1 MGSIWEGGMAQVTF
15 DFSGTTTVVT
25 GGASGIGLA
34 IAETIVRSGGDVV
47 ISASRNPS
55 KTESALDRLRA
66 AGPRSRVLSLAC
78 EVGREESVADFFAEA
93 GRSARDVRYVVHSAG
108 ISPNTE
114 FFEQTQKEW
123 DTVLNA
129 NLTGSFLVLK
139 YAAMMMRD
147 NPVVDEWKGRIVLVT
162 SSNGVNAYDPVSAHY
177 DASKAGANL
186 LMRNAAQPLAS
197 MRICV
202 NALAPGWIQTA
213 LNDTL
218 PDDVR
223 ASENAKIWMGR
234 WGTPQE
240 MGQCVAHLLTLPY
253 LVGQVLMPD
262 GGYR

>member
-1 MGSIWEGGMAQVTF
+1 MVKVQF
-15 DFSGTTTVVT
+15 DFSGTTSVVT

-34 IAETIVRSGGDVV
+34 IAETIVRAGGSVV
-47 ISASRNPS
+47 ISASRNAD
-55 KTESALDRLRA
+55 KTRSALDRLRA
-66 AGPRSRVLSLAC
+66 AAPASWAHAISC
-78 EVGREESVADFFAEA
+78 EIGKEESVADFFSEA
-93 GRSARDVRYVVHSAG
+93 IRGAGNIRHVVHSAG

-129 NLTGSFLVLK
+129 NLTGTFLVLK
-139 YAAMMMRD
+139 YAGLMMSR
-147 NPVVDEWKGRIVLVT
+147 NPVVDEWRGKVVLVT

-186 LMRNAAQPLAS
+186 LMRNAAQKLALS
-197 MRICV
+197 RICV

-213 LNDTL
+213 MNDTL

-223 ASENAKIWMGR
+223 ASESAKIWMGR

-240 MGQCVAHLLTLPY
+240 MGQCVAHLLTMPY

>member
-1 MGSIWEGGMAQVTF
+1 MATVTF
-15 DFSGTTTVVT
+15 DFSGSTTVIT

-34 IAETIVRSGGDVV
+34 IAETLVRHGGDVV
-47 ISASRNPS
+47 ISASRNPA
-55 KTESALDRLRA
+55 KTQAALERLRA
-66 AGPRSRVLSLAC
+66 AGPAAEVLAFGC
-78 EVGREESVADFFAEA
+78 EVGREESVAGFFAEA
-93 GRSARDVRYVVHSAG
+93 DRGARNIRYVVHSAA

-114 FFEQTQKEW
+114 FFEQTQTQW
-123 DTVLNA
+123 DAVLNA

-139 YAAMMMRD
+139 YAAMMLRD
-147 NPVVDEWKGRIVLVT
+147 KPVIDEWRGKIVLVT

-213 LNDTL
+213 MNDTL
-218 PDDVR
+218 PEDVR
-223 ASENAKIWMGR
+223 AAESAKIWMGR
-234 WGTPQE
+234 WGTPLE

>member
-1 MGSIWEGGMAQVTF
+1 MATVTF
-15 DFSGTTTVVT
+15 DFSGSTTIIT

-34 IAETIVRSGGDVV
+34 IAETIVRHGGDVV
-47 ISASRNPS
+47 LSASRNPS
-55 KTESALDRLRA
+55 KTEAALERLRT
-66 AGPRSRVLSLAC
+66 AGPTAGVLAFAC
-78 EVGREESVADFFAEA
+78 EVGREESVAGFFAEA
-93 GRSARDVRYVVHSAG
+93 GRSARNVRYVVHSAG

-123 DTVLNA
+123 DAVLNA

-139 YAAMMMRD
+139 YAAIMMRD
-147 NPVVDEWKGRIVLVT
+147 KPVVDEWRGKIVLVT

-186 LMRNAAQPLAS
+186 LMRNAAQKLAS
-197 MRICV
+197 MQICV
-202 NALAPGWIQTA
+202 NALAPGWIHTA

-218 PDDVR
+218 PEDVR
-223 ASENAKIWMGR
+223 AAESAKIWMGR
-234 WGTPQE
+234 WGTPND

>member
-1 MGSIWEGGMAQVTF
+1 MANVTF
-15 DFSGTTTVVT
+15 DFSETTTIVT

-34 IAETIVRSGGDVV
+34 AAETIVSSGGDVV

-55 KTESALDRLRA
+55 KTQVALERLRA
-66 AGPRSRVLSLAC
+66 ARPHARATAFAC
-78 EVGREESVADFFAEA
+78 EVGREQSVAAFFSEA
-93 GRSARDVRYVVHSAG
+93 ARSGGNIRYVVHSAG

-114 FFEQTQKEW
+114 FFEQTQAEW
-123 DTVLNA
+123 DAVLNA

-139 YAAMMMRD
+139 YAALMMRD
-147 NPVVDEWKGRIVLVT
+147 NPVIDEWKGRIVLVT

-177 DASKAGANL
+177 DSSKAGANL
-186 LMRNAAQPLAS
+186 LMRNAAEKLAG

-202 NALAPGWIQTA
+202 NALAPGWIDTA

-223 ASENAKIWMGR
+223 ASENSKIWMGR
-234 WGTPQE
+234 WGTPRE
-240 MGQCVAHLLTLPY
+240 MGQCVAHLLTVPY
-253 LVGQVLMPD
+253 LVGQILMPD

>member
-1 MGSIWEGGMAQVTF
+1 MAKVSF
-15 DFSGTTTVVT
+15 DFSGTTTIVT

-34 IAETIVRSGGDVV
+34 IAETIAGSGGDLV
-47 ISASRNPS
+47 ISASRNPD
-55 KTESALDRLRA
+55 KTAAALERLRA
-66 AGPRSRVLSLAC
+66 AAPRVEVVALAC
-78 EVGREESVADFFAEA
+78 EVGREDSVAGFFAEA
-93 GRSARDVRYVVHSAG
+93 ARSARNIRHVVHSAAV
-108 ISPNTE
+108 SPNTE

-123 DTVLNA
+123 DAVLNA

-139 YAAMMMRD
+139 YAGLMMCD

-186 LMRNAAQPLAS
+186 LMRNAAEKLAS
-197 MRICV
+197 LRICV

-223 ASENAKIWMGR
+223 ASESAKIWMGR
-234 WGTPQE
+234 WGTPHE

>member
-1 MGSIWEGGMAQVTF
+1 MAKANF

-34 IAETIVRSGGDVV
+34 IAETIAKAGGSIIV
-47 ISASRNPS
+47 SASRNAA
-55 KTESALDRLRA
+55 KNQAALDKLRA
-66 AGPRSRVLSLAC
+66 ANSRASHPPVAIPC
-78 EVGREESVADFFAEA
+78 EIGSEDSVSRFFAEA
-93 GRSARDVRYVVHSAG
+93 GKASNNIRHVVHSAG

-123 DTVLNA
+123 DTVQNS

-139 YAAMMMRD
+139 YASLLMKD
-147 NPVVDEWKGRIVLVT
+147 NAIVDDWRGRIVLVT

-177 DASKAGANL
+177 DSSKAGANL
-186 LMRNAAQPLAS
+186 LMRNSAELLAR
-197 MRICV
+197 MKICV
-202 NALAPGWIQTA
+202 NALAPGWIETA
-213 LNDTL
+213 LNDSL

-223 ASENAKIWMGR
+223 ANENAKIWMGR

-240 MGQCVAHLLTLPY
+240 MGQCVAHILTMPY
-253 LVGQVLMPD
+253 LVGQVVMPD

>member
-1 MGSIWEGGMAQVTF
+1 MAKVAF
-15 DFSGTTTVVT
+15 DFSGTTTIVT

-34 IAETIVRSGGDVV
+34 IAETLVRSGGDVV
-47 ISASRNPS
+47 ISASRNPG
-55 KTESALDRLRA
+55 KTEAALQRLRA
-66 AGPRSRVLSLAC
+66 AGPGAQVLALAC
-78 EVGREESVADFFAEA
+78 EVGREESVADFFTQA
-93 GRSARDVRYVVHSAG
+93 GRTARNIRHLVHSAAV
-108 ISPNTE
+108 SPNTE
-114 FFEQTQKEW
+114 FFEQTQSEW
-123 DTVLNA
+123 DAVLNA
-129 NLTGSFLVLK
+129 NLTGSFLMLK
-139 YAAMMMRD
+139 YAGLMMRD
-147 NPVVDEWKGRIVLVT
+147 NPVVDEWKGKIVLVT

-186 LMRNAAQPLAS
+186 LMRNAAQKLAS

-213 LNDTL
+213 MNDTL

-223 ASENAKIWMGR
+223 ASESAKIWMGR

-240 MGQCVAHLLTLPY
+240 MGQCVAHLLTMPY

>member
-1 MGSIWEGGMAQVTF
+1 MGKVAF
-15 DFSGTTTVVT
+15 DFSGTTTIVT

-34 IAETIVRSGGDVV
+34 IAETLVRNGGDVV
-47 ISASRNPS
+47 ISSSRNPG
-55 KTESALDRLRA
+55 KTAAALERLRA
-66 AGPRSRVLSLAC
+66 AGARARVLALGC
-78 EVGREESVADFFAEA
+78 EMGSEESVARFFAEA
-93 GRSARDVRYVVHSAG
+93 AAAANIRYVVHSAA

-114 FFEQTQKEW
+114 FFEQTQAEW
-123 DTVLNA
+123 DAVQNT
-129 NLTGSFLVLK
+129 NLTGSFLALK
-139 YAAMMMRD
+139 YAGLMMRD
-147 NPVVDEWKGRIVLVT
+147 NPVIDEWRGRIVLVT

-186 LMRNAAQPLAS
+186 LMRNAAEKLAS

-202 NALAPGWIQTA
+202 NALAPGWIETA

-218 PDDVR
+218 PPHVR
-223 ASENAKIWMGR
+223 EAESAKIWMGR
-234 WGTPQE
+234 WGTPHE

>member
-1 MGSIWEGGMAQVTF
+1 MAKASF
-15 DFSGTTTVVT
+15 DFSGTTTIVT

-34 IAETIVRSGGDVV
+34 IAETIAGAGGDLI
-47 ISASRNPS
+47 ISASRNPA
-55 KTESALDRLRA
+55 KNQAAIERLRA
-66 AGPRSRVLSLAC
+66 AHPAGAVTSLPCEIGQEDSVASFFSEAATRSRN
-78 EVGREESVADFFAEA
+78 
-93 GRSARDVRYVVHSAG
+93 VRHVVHSAA

-114 FFEQTQKEW
+114 FFQQTQKEW
-123 DTVLNA
+123 DTVQNA

-139 YAAMMMRD
+139 YASLLLKQ
-147 NPVVDEWKGRIVLVT
+147 NTVVDEWKGRVVLVT

-177 DASKAGANL
+177 DSSKAGANL
-186 LMRNAAQPLAS
+186 LVRNAAELLAR
-197 MRICV
+197 MQICV

-223 ASENAKIWMGR
+223 AQENAKIWMGR

-240 MGQCVAHLLTLPY
+240 MGQCVAHLLTMPY
-253 LVGQVLMPD
+253 LVGQVVMPD